1 MTQMHHRSVLTPR
14 EAAAVLQV
22 SYKTVLRL
30 AKRKDFPAFKAGEK
44 KIRIPADMLQEWQRK
59 EAAKPLE

>member
-1 MTQMHHRSVLTPR
+1 MTQIYHKPVLTPR
-14 EAAAVLQV
+14 EAAEVLQV

-44 KIRIPADMLQEWQRK
+44 KIRIPADMLQEWLQRK
-59 EAAKPLE
+59 AVEPLE